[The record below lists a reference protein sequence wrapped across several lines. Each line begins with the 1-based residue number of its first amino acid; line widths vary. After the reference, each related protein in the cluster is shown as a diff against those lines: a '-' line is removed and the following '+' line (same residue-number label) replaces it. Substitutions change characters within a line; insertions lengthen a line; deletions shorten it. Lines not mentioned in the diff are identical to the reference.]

1 MLTSL
6 RMTALIGERV
16 YLGYEVGKNI
26 MDFEVNGNTY
36 FVDLADE
43 RGWEVLVATPNGAR
57 AIPVYDDGI
66 ENEDITIV
74 VQDERK
80 RKILN

>member
-1 MLTSL
+1 
-6 RMTALIGERV
+6 
-16 YLGYEVGKNI
+16 

-36 FVDLADE
+36 FVDLAED
-43 RGWEVLVATPNGAR
+43 RGWEVFVSTPNGAR
-57 AIPVYDDGI
+57 AIPVYDDQL
-66 ENEDITIV
+66 DTDDDLTVV

>member
-1 MLTSL
+1 
-6 RMTALIGERV
+6 
-16 YLGYEVGKNI
+16 
-26 MDFEVNGNTY
+26 MDFELNGNTY

-43 RGWEVLVATPNGAR
+43 RGWEVLVSTPNGAR
-57 AIPVYDDGI
+57 SIPVYDDGI
-66 ENEDITIV
+66 ESDDITIV